1 MEDLDQVAIGKILG
15 SRLKPIGRV
24 DFGHFAS
31 VSATEEIQ
39 KTLRGDGRSV
49 GPPSFTYH
57 EDALIVRAF
66 EEARDGASV
75 DELLWN
81 KDLAASF
88 VERCRAL
95 GLEAPCAAFI
105 RRLMIVRKH
114 SARYREHG
122 IVIRPTT
129 KRASPPRI
137 VPAYAHVIEF
147 ALVKLRYRYGSSI
160 DEILMDRFLGD
171 RFEDLVHQ
179 FAPSLSS
186 RDVRLGALSIRR
198 DRELRKKVLEK
209 LNALDLAVIEGAWK
223 GVVRLSDVRPDEVPV
238 SPGLIE
244 IKEEDR
250 HLYVAHNSNIHSA
263 VDQLRSGEAF
273 RLMASSFWEPKLE
286 AITLAFAPGQRVAG
300 TSIETWERK
309 LIHDRDPVFNW
320 PVAHGRAD

>member
-1 MEDLDQVAIGKILG
+1 MKSRNSEVGRSSRRRRMEDLDQVAISKILG

-31 VSATEEIQ
+31 VPATEEIQ

-95 GLEAPCAAFI
+95 GLGAPCAAFI

-160 DEILMDRFLGD
+160 
-171 RFEDLVHQ
+171 
-179 FAPSLSS
+179 
-186 RDVRLGALSIRR
+186 
-198 DRELRKKVLEK
+198 
-209 LNALDLAVIEGAWK
+209 
-223 GVVRLSDVRPDEVPV
+223 
-238 SPGLIE
+238 
-244 IKEEDR
+244 
-250 HLYVAHNSNIHSA
+250 
-263 VDQLRSGEAF
+263 
-273 RLMASSFWEPKLE
+273 
-286 AITLAFAPGQRVAG
+286 
-300 TSIETWERK
+300 
-309 LIHDRDPVFNW
+309 
-320 PVAHGRAD
+320 